1 MRLTSLSHRLH
12 VFVALLALAAAAG
25 AAAPAHVT
33 VGACHWLDEAEA
45 VKVTAAFSWSVSG
58 ADEYGTSTISRAWQV
73 EAVLELTG
81 AYGGIIEYGIEEY
94 GDEPPTDP
102 RASGS
107 FAIEDVYAFDG
118 HSDSARGAGALTD
131 ASLYVMVDSR
141 TCAVDASFHVGG
153 EADFQSPQGS
163 WPGVAPIGD
172 VHLFDVVTVEE
183 FLGGTLELP
192 HITGVGLEESHFFGG
207 WFTTAETA
215 ISDQNLGTA
224 TFTWS
229 IEPLGAARP

>member
-1 MRLTSLSHRLH
+1 MRHTSLSPRLL
-12 VFVALLALAAAAG
+12 VIVVLLTLSAAAS
-25 AAAPAHVT
+25 AAAPAHVA
-33 VGACHWLDEAEA
+33 VGACAWLDEAEA
-45 VKVTAAFSWSVSG
+45 LKVTADFAWSVSG
-58 ADEYGTSTISRAWQV
+58 ADEYGTSTIARAWQV

-81 AYGGIIEYGIEEY
+81 AYDGIIEYSIEEY
-94 GDEPPTDP
+94 GDEPPVAP

-118 HSDSARGAGALTD
+118 YTDSARGGGALTD
-131 ASLYVMVDSR
+131 TSIFVMVDSR
-141 TCAVDASFHVGG
+141 TCAIDASLHVAGEVDFH
-153 EADFQSPQGS
+153 SPQGS
-163 WPGVAPIGD
+163 DTGFAPIGD
-172 VHLFDVVTVEE
+172 VHLFDIVTVEE

-215 ISDQNLGTA
+215 IADQDLGTA